1 MQIAATLLYAGPV
14 TNFYQFRASWLL
26 NSCVTGTLVVQ
37 FLFKDC
43 SYLLAEVHLLQSS
56 CEERSFWNADGKDTP
71 QKEVVAAAPQAGGV
85 PSCLEAR
92 KQARAVKPGSFMH
105 LLMSA
110 SHTADGSPF
119 SDDEIIGQAF
129 IFLLAGLFSAA

>member
-1 MQIAATLLYAGPV
+1 ML
-14 TNFYQFRASWLL
+14 
-26 NSCVTGTLVVQ
+26 

-43 SYLLAEVHLLQSS
+43 SYLLAKVLQSS
-56 CEERSFWNADGKDTP
+56 CEEGSFWNADGNDTP
-71 QKEVVAAAPQAGGV
+71 KKEVVAAAPPSGGV

-105 LLMSA
+105 LLMRA

-129 IFLLAGLFSAA
+129 IFLLAGLSSGA